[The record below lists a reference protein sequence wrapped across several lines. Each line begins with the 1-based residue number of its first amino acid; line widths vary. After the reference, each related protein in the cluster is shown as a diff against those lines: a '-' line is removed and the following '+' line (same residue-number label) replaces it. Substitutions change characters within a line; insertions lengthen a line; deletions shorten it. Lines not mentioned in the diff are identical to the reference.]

1 MSDQIRTD
9 LEAVLKKR
17 VTSIEP
23 IPEGHSGFTYF
34 VATEAENYVLRLPP
48 PNARIAGTADVM
60 RQGRIMA
67 ALHDAGLPAPA
78 GPGIFGETLVDGRPF
93 ILIDRGDGMRIEPTA
108 ERGKPM
114 DNPPSAVPG
123 FKQIETF

>member
-1 MSDQIRTD
+1 ARGHRSSGMTEMIRAD
-9 LEAVLKKR
+9 LEARLDSR
-17 VTSIEP
+17 VISVEP

-34 VATEAENYVLRLPP
+34 VSAEGGEFVLRLPP

-78 GPGIFGETLVDGRPF
+78 VPVICGEPVVDGRPF
-93 ILIDRGDGMRIEPTA
+93 ILI
-108 ERGKPM
+108 ER
-114 DNPPSAVPG
+114 V
-123 FKQIETF
+123 